1 MQIGNHFQVSLKMP
15 KDLGSHVKKEDLKD
29 QHVELILKEI
39 ENQVSLIL
47 KHLGYTDL
55 CAGKNN

>member
-55 CAGKNN
+55 